1 MRLSRNPVMPRKPP
15 MLFLRMSQNFSV
27 NVGSGCCGGRDSR
40 LRVRRRRGRRSDEPV
55 CKTCRCRFCT
65 ATAEESERLIESI
78 DQIHNIVAGSLG
90 ISRNLLREIR
100 ALYRDG
106 RDKPRGQST
115 ESKKGDGEK

>member
-1 MRLSRNPVMPRKPP
+1 MRWRSAVVSFGGLGAIVSGESAVPAAVA
-15 MLFLRMSQNFSV
+15 
-27 NVGSGCCGGRDSR
+27 VG
-40 LRVRRRRGRRSDEPV
+40 ETV